1 MATEHGDA
9 EVAGLAREWIDSL
22 DAPVSR
28 WRLSMIRKTAAP
40 EGGRERP
47 VRIRRFVEGCPPAYV
62 KAALEYLVSK
72 SPYTGVVF
80 NGEVLEGRYRPSL
93 TYWRRDDQERS
104 GVRGTDGTYTLVQD
118 LVDAD
123 LEDAYGS
130 PSQLSCSEEVVTEWH
145 WDDVEPGT
153 LPVSASQGVSY
164 AIANVQRGED
174 GLFSWSLVKR
184 RALTQH
190 LGETTVS
197 CNDLATVT
205 LETWDN
211 VYGPEDGRYLDDT
224 GAELSGLPPPCD
236 GPGTVTRMAVSENPD
251 CTLRI
256 SLERTDSKEDGYSW
270 EDGTA
275 CRPRTSWVI
284 ENARTYPGDLIP
296 KPEAGKSVSGDVR
309 RNPDGSWTARYSVT
323 ETPGNET
330 ETWRQGSRCRPVT
343 VTRHHGV
350 RTLGEAQALVPD
362 PSTLPDGVSVTSRI
376 TRADDC
382 SYDVDVERLEPSPE
396 TVVEWMQGS
405 TCRPTRV
412 KSYQNSPT
420 RPEIPGL
427 GRGRT
432 VDVSLRRN
440 DDCTWS
446 GTVAVTGNPASSKVT
461 WKDGTAC
468 RPVTNEMAYGAA
480 TVPDI
485 SLKRGTTVELN
496 VSRNA
501 DCTYDWRKRTV
512 PAETAE
518 TISWR
523 EGSVNEPVDVTA
535 KLNATAWSVPAP
547 SVGRRVSAQV
557 TRNADC
563 TYGSTVRVETSRSG
577 TASWTEGSP
586 CRPTTVV
593 NAYAVP
599 DYASYATAPGDG
611 ETVRHSVSRRPDGLW
626 DVRSER
632 SVAPAPESTSWTEGT
647 VTRPRTVTRFE
658 NWRDSSFANVVPA
671 IGKTVSVNAVKQ
683 ADCTWAGTV
692 AVETVG
698 ELPSVSWRE
707 GSNCRPSTTRTYRGV
722 TNPSSVLGSP
732 IPNGRVRNASVSPN
746 PDGTYDVTVR
756 ETSANPDGYG
766 YTDGT
771 VGATRDVT
779 VTMNA
784 PNGGGVPAPSVG
796 VEIGASVRRNED
808 CTWDT
813 TVATTRFNEQ
823 ETVSESRTKLE
834 TVKVVRRT
842 HSADRS
848 PTAPGDVGSA
858 DASPTDDG
866 LASVTTVEKTP
877 LPLDTGWITWD
888 VENVVKRNKYRYR
901 CGIRIFRN
909 QRTSFLHDAVRG
921 VVNVEANTTI
931 NEFALLDGN
940 LTYRRLTDW
949 EEVGGGGAAGGSY
962 GIAMDVL
969 TQNAFGKI
977 TKAGTAR
984 GRLYYGAGNEGAY
997 YEALAHSKSIAGVP
1011 NLPGGVWTEWEPTK

>member
-9 EVAGLAREWIDSL
+9 EVTRLAREWIDSL

-80 NGEVLEGRYRPSL
+80 NGETLEGRYRPSL

-211 VYGPEDGRYLDDT
+211 VYGPQDGKYLDDT
-224 GAELSGLPPPCD
+224 GAELSGLPPSCNE
-236 GPGTVTRMAVSENPD
+236 PGTVTRMAISENPD
-251 CTLRI
+251 CTLKI

-296 KPEAGKSVSGDVR
+296 KPEAGKSVTGDVR
-309 RNPDGSWTARYSVT
+309 RNPDATWTARYSVT
-323 ETPGNET
+323 ETPENEM

-350 RTLGEAQALVPD
+350 RTLVEAQALVPD

-376 TRADDC
+376 TRTDDC

-396 TVVEWMQGS
+396 TVVEWTQGS
-405 TCRPTRV
+405 TCRPTSV
-412 KSYQNSPT
+412 KSYQNSPMM
-420 RPEIPGL
+420 PEIPGL
-427 GRGRT
+427 GKGRT
-432 VDVSLRRN
+432 VDVSIRRN

-446 GTVAVTGNPASSKVT
+446 GTVAVTRNPASSKVS
-461 WKDGTAC
+461 WKDGTSC
-468 RPVTNEMAYGAA
+468 RPVTNEMAYGAT
-480 TVPDI
+480 TVPSV
-485 SLKRGTTVELN
+485 SLKKGSTVELS

-518 TISWR
+518 TLSWR
-523 EGSVNEPVDVTA
+523 EGSVNEPVDVTTRVA
-535 KLNATAWSVPAP
+535 ATTWSVPAP
-547 SVGRRVSAQV
+547 TVGQRVSAQV

-563 TYGSTVRVETSRSG
+563 TYGSTVRVETSTGG

-586 CRPTTVV
+586 CRPTQVV
-593 NAYAVP
+593 NAYAVH
-599 DYASYATAPGDG
+599 DYHPYVTAPGNG

-632 SVAPAPESTSWTEGT
+632 SVAPAPESTTWTEGT

-658 NWRDSSFANVVPA
+658 NWRDSSFANVAPA
-671 IGKTVSVNAVKQ
+671 VGKTVSVNAAKQ

-692 AVETVG
+692 AVETAG
-698 ELPSVSWRE
+698 DLPSVSWHE
-707 GSNCRPSTTRTYRGV
+707 GSNCRPSTTRIYRGL
-722 TNPSSVLGSP
+722 TSPSSVLGSS
-732 IPNGRVRNASVSPN
+732 IPAGRIRNASVSPN

-756 ETSANPDGYG
+756 ETSAYPDSYD

-771 VGATRDVT
+771 VGATRNVS
-779 VTMNA
+779 VTMNGTMA
-784 PNGGGVPAPSVG
+784 NVPAPVQG
-796 VEIGASVRRNED
+796 VEIGASVRKNED

-813 TVATTRFNEQ
+813 TVATTTFNEQ
-823 ETVSESRTKLE
+823 KTTSRSETKLE
-834 TVKVVRRT
+834 RVTVTRTT
-842 HSADRS
+842 HSTDRQ
-848 PTAPGDVGSA
+848 PTASGDVWSA
-858 DASPTDDG
+858 DASPSDDG

-877 LPLDTGWITWD
+877 IPLDTGWITWP
-888 VENVVKRNKYRYR
+888 VENRVKRNIYKYK
-901 CGIRIFRN
+901 CGLRIFRN
-909 QRTSFLHDAVRG
+909 QQFSFIRQAVANI
-921 VVNVEANTTI
+921 VNVDANAVI
-931 NEFALLDGN
+931 NEYGLLDGN
-940 LTYRRLTDW
+940 LSYRQMESW
-949 EEVGGGGAAGGSY
+949 EEDTGFTPSGGSY
-962 GIAMDVL
+962 GIAMDVF
-969 TQNAFGKI
+969 TQNAFGKV

-984 GRLYYGAGNEGAY
+984 GRLYYGSGNEGAY
-997 YEALAHSKSIAGVP
+997 HEALAHSKSIAGVP